1 MKTKIAIFDLSGCD
15 GCELSFLNFKE
26 RLLELYQDFE
36 IANWRLLQKDTES
49 SFDIAFVEGG
59 VTNEKEIAE
68 VKKIR
73 SAAKTVVSFGSCAVN
88 GNIFAE
94 FNGGRR
100 RKEMAIVYGKKY
112 KAISGFFRPIEDFI
126 KVDAKIFGCP
136 PDFNALEK
144 ILKEAKI
151 AKTDFRN
158 KLPSFSS
165 DYLAKIEGHGV
176 LKINFNEEKASFVVE
191 ESERLVE
198 RLVVGKHYSEV
209 PFIVSRICG
218 ICPTAHNLCSILA
231 IENGLGIEVKDDV
244 TLLRRLALSNQ
255 IIQSHLLHLF
265 FMVLPDFARV
275 ESGLEIAGQYPA
287 EFRLMLSIKRAS
299 DEILTL
305 VGGRPI
311 HPTNTKVGGFIKLPE
326 EESLTVAKEKI
337 LESLDEAEDLVKL
350 FAGFTYL
357 TLNVKEKFMALS
369 DDNGYP
375 LAAEKIVFGKKSFAV
390 LDYHQFLKE
399 EVVHPSS
406 AKEAFLEN
414 SPVRVG
420 ALARL
425 SFSAGKLNPL
435 AKKIFQNSN
444 ISFENPYHN
453 NFAQAIEIVN
463 FMEESIRIIEILTG
477 VKSMDNFISSE
488 GEEIFSGPNH
498 RRGVAAIEA
507 PRGVLI
513 HDYLFDQKG
522 IIKSCNIVT
531 PTVINLS
538 SLQKETQKLLEE
550 TTGLAKEERIKFIK
564 RLIRA
569 YDPCITCAV
578 H

>member
-1 MKTKIAIFDLSGCD
+1 MKKIAIFDLSGCD
-15 GCELSFLNFKE
+15 GCELSFLNLKE

-36 IANWRLLQKDTES
+36 IANWRLLQKNTKD

-73 SAAKTVVSFGSCAVN
+73 SAARTVVSFGNCAVN

-94 FNGGRR
+94 FNDGRR

-112 KAISGFFRPIEDFI
+112 KALSGFFRPIEDFI

-144 ILKEAKI
+144 ILKMTKI
-151 AKTDFRN
+151 AKTDSLDEAPRAEPVVSSNASSSEIRRSITPLRQGFVGYPSSRSSTGIGPWSSA
-158 KLPSFSS
+158 KADKPPSFSS

-244 TLLRRLALSNQ
+244 TLLRRLALANQ

-275 ESGLEIAGQYPA
+275 ESGLEIARQYPS
-287 EFRLMLSIKRAS
+287 EFRIMLSIKRAS

-326 EESLTVAKEKI
+326 EESLAVAKEKI

-357 TLNVKEKFMALS
+357 TLNVKERFMALS

-375 LAAEKIVFGKKSFAV
+375 LAAEKIVFGKKSFTT

-414 SPVRVG
+414 SRVRVG
-420 ALARL
+420 AVARL
-425 SFSAGKLNPL
+425 SF
-435 AKKIFQNSN
+435 
-444 ISFENPYHN
+444 
-453 NFAQAIEIVN
+453 
-463 FMEESIRIIEILTG
+463 
-477 VKSMDNFISSE
+477 
-488 GEEIFSGPNH
+488 
-498 RRGVAAIEA
+498 
-507 PRGVLI
+507 
-513 HDYLFDQKG
+513 
-522 IIKSCNIVT
+522 
-531 PTVINLS
+531 
-538 SLQKETQKLLEE
+538 
-550 TTGLAKEERIKFIK
+550 
-564 RLIRA
+564 
-569 YDPCITCAV
+569 
-578 H
+578 